1 MHRNNKKKKQA
12 VDPIKPA
19 ILIPNTI
26 VALDQPGQI
35 WRFGT
40 AKSEDGEIPIYVT
53 GGDWRR
59 VCIQGLV
66 ATIGKA
72 MGLPIP
78 TCYMVLCNNESFPEI
93 ATHNGNIAF
102 GIQAGP
108 HPTLAAFAYKLN
120 FASEILLKSK
130 KETTNKLI
138 VLDEWAGNGMRDETA
153 AMIDPAFGL
162 LLPDHHPSLPEG
174 MNPSDQLR
182 NWVFD
187 LANKEINELDQR
199 RLKSQ
204 MESSADNI
212 FGIDLGML
220 ADQPIWG
227 GKAEKHLWLTL
238 LDQLDQRRHH
248 LQNLFCQRLGIPEQ
262 PLALHP

>member
-1 MHRNNKKKKQA
+1 MPRNSKKKKQA
-12 VDPIKPA
+12 VEPVKHA

-40 AKSEDGEIPIYVT
+40 AQSEDGETPLYVT
-53 GGDWRR
+53 GGDWRM
-59 VCIQGLV
+59 VCIQILI
-66 ATIGKA
+66 ATIGRA

-78 TCYMVLCNNESFPEI
+78 ACYMVLCDKESFPEI
-93 ATHNGNIAF
+93 ATHNGTIAF

-108 HPTLAAFAYKLN
+108 HPTLAAFTYKLN
-120 FASEILLKSK
+120 FASNFLLRAK

-138 VLDEWAGNGMRDETA
+138 ILDEWAGNGWRDETTV
-153 AMIDPAFGL
+153 MMDPALGL
-162 LLPDHHPSLPEG
+162 LLPDHHPSLPED
-174 MNPSDQLR
+174 MAPSDQLR

-187 LANKEINELDQR
+187 LANKEITELDQR

-212 FGIDLGML
+212 FDIDLGIL
-220 ADQPIWG
+220 ADQPMWG
-227 GKAEKHLWLTL
+227 GKTEKHLWLAL
-238 LDQLDQRRHH
+238 IDQLDRRRHH
-248 LQNLFCQRLGIPEQ
+248 LQNLFCQRLGLPEQ
-262 PLALHP
+262 TLALHP